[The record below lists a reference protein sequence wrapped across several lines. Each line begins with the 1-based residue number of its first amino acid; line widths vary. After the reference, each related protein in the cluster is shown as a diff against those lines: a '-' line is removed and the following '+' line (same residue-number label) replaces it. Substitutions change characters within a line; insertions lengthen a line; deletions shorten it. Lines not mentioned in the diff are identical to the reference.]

1 MLRYGLRESRH
12 VQHLVQ
18 SIHRG
23 IAPRVADEKSRI
35 EEVIFARLAYRR
47 VMNNAGLELA
57 AVGQIGLT
65 VDDLEKAVG
74 FYRDALGLKHLFDA
88 PPAMSFF
95 ACGNVRLMLSRPER
109 PDAERFS
116 AAIYF
121 KVGDIHAARDALAG
135 RGVTFEVEPKLL
147 AKMPDHELWMA
158 FFRDP
163 SRNLLALMC
172 EKRP

>member
-1 MLRYGLRESRH
+1 M
-12 VQHLVQ
+12 
-18 SIHRG
+18 
-23 IAPRVADEKSRI
+23 ADEKSRI

-74 FYRDALGLKHLFDA
+74 FYRDAL
-88 PPAMSFF
+88 
-95 ACGNVRLMLSRPER
+95 
-109 PDAERFS
+109 
-116 AAIYF
+116 
-121 KVGDIHAARDALAG
+121 AG
-135 RGVTFEVEPKLL
+135 CGVTFEVEPKLL